1 MLHYWLVLFGVLFTY
16 GFEAIMKDKKEPTN
30 EDIKILLEA
39 LAVSFEHS
47 LLETA
52 DVLKMLGKSIKNLGR
67 RIEMLEDHV
76 YNDDNDNND
85 AYLN

>member
-30 EDIKILLEA
+30 EDIKILLET

-52 DVLKMLGKSIKNLGR
+52 DVLKVLGKGMKHLGR
-67 RIEMLEDHV
+67 RLEQLEDHV
-76 YNDDNDNND
+76 YNGDDYDD
-85 AYLN
+85 EYLN

>member
-16 GFEAIMKDKKEPTN
+16 GFEVIMKDKKEPTN

-52 DVLKMLGKSIKNLGR
+52 DVLKVLGKGIKNLGR
-67 RIEMLEDHV
+67 RLEQLEDHV
-76 YNDDNDNND
+76 YNGDDYDD
-85 AYLN
+85 EYLN

>member
-1 MLHYWLVLFGVLFTY
+1 
-16 GFEAIMKDKKEPTN
+16 MKDKKEPTN

-52 DVLKMLGKSIKNLGR
+52 DVLKILGKGMKNLGR
-67 RIEMLEDHV
+67 RLEQLEDHV
-76 YNDDNDNND
+76 YNGDDYDD
-85 AYLN
+85 EYLN

>member
-52 DVLKMLGKSIKNLGR
+52 DVLKVLGKGIKNLGR
-67 RIEMLEDHV
+67 RLEQLEDHV
-76 YNDDNDNND
+76 YNGDDYDD
-85 AYLN
+85 EYLN

>member
-1 MLHYWLVLFGVLFTY
+1 
-16 GFEAIMKDKKEPTN
+16 MKDKKEPTN
-30 EDIKILLEA
+30 EDIKVLIEA

-85 AYLN
+85 EYLN

>member
-1 MLHYWLVLFGVLFTY
+1 
-16 GFEAIMKDKKEPTN
+16 MKDKKEPTN

-85 AYLN
+85 EYLN

>member
-52 DVLKMLGKSIKNLGR
+52 DVLKVLGKGLKNLGR
-67 RIEMLEDHV
+67 RLEQLEDHV
-76 YNDDNDNND
+76 YNGDDYDD
-85 AYLN
+85 EYLN

>member
-1 MLHYWLVLFGVLFTY
+1 
-16 GFEAIMKDKKEPTN
+16 MKDKKEPTN

-52 DVLKMLGKSIKNLGR
+52 DVLKVLGKGMKNLGR
-67 RIEMLEDHV
+67 RLEQLEDHV
-76 YNDDNDNND
+76 YNGDDYDD
-85 AYLN
+85 EYLN

>member
-16 GFEAIMKDKKEPTN
+16 VFEAIMKDKKEPTN

-52 DVLKMLGKSIKNLGR
+52 DVLKVLGKGIKNLGR
-67 RIEMLEDHV
+67 RLEQLEDHV
-76 YNDDNDNND
+76 YNGDDYDD
-85 AYLN
+85 EYLN

>member
-30 EDIKILLEA
+30 EDIKILLET
-39 LAVSFEHS
+39 LAISFEHS

-76 YNDDNDNND
+76 YNDNDNND
-85 AYLN
+85 EYLN

>member
-1 MLHYWLVLFGVLFTY
+1 
-16 GFEAIMKDKKEPTN
+16 MKIKKEPTN

-52 DVLKMLGKSIKNLGR
+52 DVLKVLGKGIKNLGR
-67 RIEMLEDHV
+67 RLEQLEDHV
-76 YNDDNDNND
+76 YNGDDYDD
-85 AYLN
+85 EYLN

>member
-1 MLHYWLVLFGVLFTY
+1 MLHYWPVLFGVLFTY
-16 GFEAIMKDKKEPTN
+16 GFEVIMKDKKEPTN

-52 DVLKMLGKSIKNLGR
+52 DVLKVLGKGIKNLGR
-67 RIEMLEDHV
+67 RLEQLEDHV
-76 YNDDNDNND
+76 YNGDDYNDE
-85 AYLN
+85 YLN

>member
-1 MLHYWLVLFGVLFTY
+1 
-16 GFEAIMKDKKEPTN
+16 MKDKKEPTN

-52 DVLKMLGKSIKNLGR
+52 DVLKVLGKGIKNLGR
-67 RIEMLEDHV
+67 RLEQLEDHV
-76 YNDDNDNND
+76 YNGDDYDD
-85 AYLN
+85 EYLN

>member
-1 MLHYWLVLFGVLFTY
+1 
-16 GFEAIMKDKKEPTN
+16 MKDKKEPTN
-30 EDIKILLEA
+30 EDIKILLET

-76 YNDDNDNND
+76 YNDDNND
-85 AYLN
+85 EYLN

>member
-1 MLHYWLVLFGVLFTY
+1 
-16 GFEAIMKDKKEPTN
+16 MKDKKEPTN

-67 RIEMLEDHV
+67 RIEQLEDHV
-76 YNDDNDNND
+76 YNGDDYDD
-85 AYLN
+85 EYLN

>member
-1 MLHYWLVLFGVLFTY
+1 MLHYWPVLFGVLFTY
-16 GFEAIMKDKKEPTN
+16 GFEVIMKDKKEPTN

-52 DVLKMLGKSIKNLGR
+52 DVLKVLGKGMKHLGR
-67 RIEMLEDHV
+67 RLEMLEDHV
-76 YNDDNDNND
+76 YNDDDNNND
-85 AYLN
+85 EYLN